1 MRCLEQQVVLLG
13 EALFPPA
20 CGLCGAAADE
30 RGSCDAHRL
39 RGQSAAPHCGRCAAL
54 LPVRIPDG
62 NLCSACRL
70 DPPRWSRLVAL
81 TDYADDP
88 AARAWILALKHGAR
102 RDLARPL
109 GEFLAQ
115 RVRRAELSCE
125 LPSCVGAAV
134 VSVPLH
140 PAREF
145 VRGYDQARLLA
156 RAMALELGLVCVRG
170 LRRTRATT
178 PQGAPGAVSR
188 IANVRGAFAPG
199 RGLRDRIAGRTVLLV
214 DDVVTSGATA
224 NECVR
229 CLVAAGAARV
239 VVVCLARAS
248 PRPNRLGATREPP

>member
-1 MRCLEQQVVLLG
+1 MLLG
-13 EALFPPA
+13 EALFPA
-20 CGLCGAAADE
+20 TCALCGASADE
-30 RGSCDAHRL
+30 AGTCDEHHL
-39 RGQSAAPHCGRCAAL
+39 SGPFAAAHCGRCAAL
-54 LPVRIPDG
+54 LPGRIPDG

-81 TDYADDP
+81 TDYAKDP

-109 GEFLAQ
+109 GELLAQ
-115 RVRRAELSCE
+115 RVRLAEASSE
-125 LPSCVGAAV
+125 LQSNVGATV

-188 IANVRGAFAPG
+188 AANVRGAFAPC
-199 RGLRDRIAGRTVLLV
+199 RGLRGRLAGRTVLLV

-224 NECVR
+224 NECTR

-248 PRPNRLGATREPP
+248 PRPIRASATREPP

>member
-1 MRCLEQQVVLLG
+1 M
-13 EALFPPA
+13 
-20 CGLCGAAADE
+20 
-30 RGSCDAHRL
+30 
-39 RGQSAAPHCGRCAAL
+39 
-54 LPVRIPDG
+54 
-62 NLCSACRL
+62 
-70 DPPRWSRLVAL
+70 AL
-81 TDYADDP
+81 TDYAADP
-88 AARAWILALKHGAR
+88 AARAWILALKHGSR

-115 RVRRAELSCE
+115 RVRRAAQASEAGSI
-125 LPSCVGAAV
+125 VDAAV

-156 RAMALELGLVCVRG
+156 RAMALELGLVYLRG

-188 IANVRGAFAPG
+188 AANVRGAFAAR
-199 RGLRDRIAGRTVLLV
+199 RGLRNQLAGRTVLLV

-224 NECVR
+224 NECTR

-248 PRPNRLGATREPP
+248 PRPIRLGPGGEPP